1 MTVLRT
7 GLPSHQRECAGAIPA
22 VSPTQ
27 KKGFFM
33 TNDFVFDVND
43 SQLIIYDSF
52 AGRQSRMGFSFSFY
66 GITHDVICAY
76 LDSVTKHITYVRQAC
91 QLLNIDRYQQREHDC
106 TKFSHEELFAY
117 ARNFHGDKG
126 DPDGFAVAW
135 LHHVHFNEHHW
146 QHWIFPDGFT
156 PKGSSVENGVV
167 FMPEQYVKEM
177 VADWMGAS
185 LCYTGEWD
193 MSKWLGENLP
203 KIKLHSR
210 SWAILKDTLRPLGY
224 HSIID
229 ELLVNGMIP

>member
-1 MTVLRT
+1 MANDFGYKLGDDELQITDLYGERILYM
-7 GLPSHQRECAGAIPA
+7 GFHLPS
-22 VSPTQ
+22 
-27 KKGFFM
+27 
-33 TNDFVFDVND
+33 
-43 SQLIIYDSF
+43 
-52 AGRQSRMGFSFSFY
+52 Y
-66 GITHDVICAY
+66 GVTHDSLRSY
-76 LDSVTKHITYVRQAC
+76 LDSVTLHITAVRGAC
-91 QLLNIDRYQQREHDC
+91 RLLGVDKQQQIEHDY

-126 DPDGFAVAW
+126 DPDGFAMAW

-156 PKGSSVENGVV
+156 PKGSTVENGVV
-167 FMPEQYVKEM
+167 FMPEIYVKEM

-185 LCYTGEWD
+185 YVYTGEWD

-224 HSIID
+224 HNIID
-229 ELLVNGMIP
+229 EAMVNGLIL